1 MASPAA
7 MSSSLLSIELV
18 GTVLEHA
25 ARIAI
30 DNDSYFAL
38 DLLLVP
44 RITHSW
50 LLPVIYSVF
59 VVRCP
64 QEGVEATPSLAFLLR
79 LSTAQPHHSVRQYIR
94 HIVFILPEGSSE
106 LDLRLPSLAVP
117 QEWDIDSVA
126 GSSDVLDVVLQLQLR
141 PRSVFITDND
151 DCAGIMF
158 AALVMRR
165 LCNKDPSDEFKAI
178 SGRLQEVMTPCV
190 IHPPVD
196 EEESTVDDVISYLT
210 EKLGTVSEEQSPRT
224 IHLRVILD
232 LVNHDSVASAAR
244 LFLSLLRYTRVMITC
259 SLPRSRSVDLWGD
272 ATGTCD
278 TDSTVR
284 ALCDALASGQ
294 EVSGG
299 DYLSEAVRIT
309 FKYEEELPKTVLDYA
324 RAVRS
329 GRLFEVT
336 GCGFD
341 DFGVHHQS
349 ITR

>member
-1 MASPAA
+1 MTSPAA
-7 MSSSLLSIELV
+7 TSSSVLPIELV

-30 DNDSYFAL
+30 DNDPSFAL
-38 DLLLVP
+38 DLLLVS
-44 RITHSW
+44 RITQSW

-79 LSTAQPHHSVRQYIR
+79 LSTAQHHHSVRQYIR

-106 LDLRLPSLAVP
+106 LNLPYLAVP
-117 QEWDIDSVA
+117 HEWDLDSIA
-126 GSSDVLDVVLQLQLR
+126 GSCDVLDVVLQLQLR
-141 PRSVFITDND
+141 PRRVFLTDND

-165 LCNKDPSDEFKAI
+165 LCNEDPSDEFKAI
-178 SGRLQEVMTPCV
+178 SDQLQEVMTPCV

-196 EEESTVDDVISYLT
+196 EQESTVDDVIAYLK
-210 EKLGTVSEEQSPRT
+210 EALGAVSEEQSSRT

-232 LVNHDSVASAAR
+232 LVNHDSVASAVR
-244 LFLSLLRYTRVMITC
+244 LLLSVLRYTRVMITC
-259 SLPRSRSVDLWGD
+259 SLPLSRSVDLWGD
-272 ATGTCD
+272 VTGICD

-294 EVSGG
+294 EVAGG
-299 DYLSEAVRIT
+299 DYLSEAVKVT
-309 FKYEEELPKTVLDYA
+309 FEYEEERPKTALDYA

-336 GCGFD
+336 SCGFD

-349 ITR
+349 ITK